1 MMTIFGLTAAAEAAP
16 KTPLAKRASSAGQSG
31 IILFILCF
39 VESFMRSRICQ
50 KRTVA
55 GASEGRISLFVRLL
69 IDLEAAGGRFGAWA
83 AMKNTHI

>member
-1 MMTIFGLTAAAEAAP
+1 
-16 KTPLAKRASSAGQSG
+16 
-31 IILFILCF
+31 
-39 VESFMRSRICQ
+39 MRSRICQ